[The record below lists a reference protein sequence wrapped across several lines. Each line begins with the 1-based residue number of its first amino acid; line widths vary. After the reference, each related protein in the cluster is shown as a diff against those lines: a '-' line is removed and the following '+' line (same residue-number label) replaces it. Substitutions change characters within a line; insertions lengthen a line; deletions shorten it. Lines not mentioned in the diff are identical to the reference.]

1 MHQKKWIYNSNKIK
15 AYALL
20 WERYAKIMQ
29 NKISARVDY
38 ETKIFDNPIKLLKA
52 IREHAMDYQETKYEM
67 YIIVDFMKAM
77 MTTKQREGETFAEY
91 TQWFKTAKDVL
102 ESHIGGALI
111 LTKYIKGMEDYIDKD
126 MASFVNVAKRP
137 MQDCFHSCIWRI
149 LIN

>member
-1 MHQKKWIYNSNKIK
+1 
-15 AYALL
+15 
-20 WERYAKIMQ
+20 MQ

-91 TQWFKTAKDVL
+91 TQ
-102 ESHIGGALI
+102 
-111 LTKYIKGMEDYIDKD
+111 
-126 MASFVNVAKRP
+126 
-137 MQDCFHSCIWRI
+137 
-149 LIN
+149 